1 MKTVKK
7 NIKKAFEKIK
17 KTYEISENLWRLRKL
32 VKVKNSY
39 INLESLLLK
48 FKKTYEMKVKEIYE
62 SWENWWKLGKV
73 SLLKKI
79 KKNHKVL

>member
-1 MKTVKK
+1 MKKVKK

-62 SWENWWKLGKV
+62 SWEIDEN
-73 SLLKKI
+73 
-79 KKNHKVL
+79 